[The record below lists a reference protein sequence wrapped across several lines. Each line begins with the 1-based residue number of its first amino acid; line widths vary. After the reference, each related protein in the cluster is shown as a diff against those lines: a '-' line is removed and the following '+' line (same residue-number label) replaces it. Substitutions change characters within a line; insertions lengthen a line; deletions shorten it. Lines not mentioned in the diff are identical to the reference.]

1 MTFDVDKSHE
11 ASVYISFKTKLVNTK
26 TRLYVREHTYMA
38 YNCGM
43 YIEDLT

>member
-11 ASVYISFKTKLVNTK
+11 ASVYIFFKTKLVYK
-26 TRLYVREHTYMA
+26 KKLDAREHTYMA

-43 YIEDLT
+43 NIEDLT